1 MEKVLFLNRKT
12 ASDAEIR
19 RLSEHTM
26 LILTE
31 AAVNISG
38 FRLVTKT
45 GETYGK
51 YEDYNTLYREVEG
64 GFILSNDGSVY
75 VEPEPQPESGPYVP
89 TEEELKQI
97 FEQNKTA
104 KIAESKRMLAEY
116 LEENPLQS
124 DCHGGKVGTYSVT
137 EEKQTLMANQYS
149 SYMLEK
155 QVTGSAEL
163 TWNETGKSC
172 EKWTEEEFV
181 ALILAV
187 KAYVYP
193 HVSRQQAYEE
203 QIHACTTQEALDAI
217 EIVYG
222 GAE

>member
-1 MEKVLFLNRKT
+1 MQNILFLNRKT
-12 ASDAEIR
+12 PAQAEVKRISGN
-19 RLSEHTM
+19 LM
-26 LILTE
+26 QILTD
-31 AAVNISG
+31 AAVNTSG
-38 FRLVTKT
+38 FHLITQY
-45 GETYGK
+45 GEVYGK
-51 YEDYNTLYREVEG
+51 FEDYTTLYRVIDG
-64 GFILSNDGSVY
+64 GYILSNDGSVY
-75 VEPEPQPESGPYVP
+75 KEPEPEPEYIP

-97 FEQNKTA
+97 FEQSKTA
-104 KIAESKRMLAEY
+104 KIAESKRKLAEY
-116 LEENPLQS
+116 LEEHPLQS

-193 HVSRQQAYEE
+193 YVSRQQAYEE
-203 QIHACTTQEALDAI
+203 QIHACTTQETLDAI